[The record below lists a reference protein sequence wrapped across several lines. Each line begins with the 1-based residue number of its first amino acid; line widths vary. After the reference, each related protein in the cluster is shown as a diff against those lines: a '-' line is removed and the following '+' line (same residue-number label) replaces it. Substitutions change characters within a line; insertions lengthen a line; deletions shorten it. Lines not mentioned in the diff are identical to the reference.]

1 MLGTSER
8 ARFTVGYLILSGL
21 KSVANRLLNLKELR
35 LLIGNTTNR
44 EKVIGLVESPMKKA
58 ESLKSTGNRQ
68 RRR

>member
-1 MLGTSER
+1 LT
-8 ARFTVGYLILSGL
+8 
-21 KSVANRLLNLKELR
+21 SVANRLLNLKELR